1 MRQVPL
7 ILMERTFNFMHRA
20 GRIVNRL
27 ILLLGIAMIAYYLA
41 LGIAVRFG
49 QSLQF
54 LWLLGGI
61 LCIARYLYWRRVEKS
76 GRYPRHRKL
85 LRALRILL
93 CAALIFFLAV
103 EGVILCGGMM
113 EAEQGLNYI
122 VVLGARVNGS
132 VPSGSLRNRIRVGAE
147 YLRDNPGTIAVLS
160 GAQGSGEEISEAQCM
175 YDNMVAAGIDPARL
189 ILEEQSTDTAENL
202 RNSRALIP
210 EGASVGL
217 VTNNFHIFRAL
228 ALARNQG
235 WTDVRGVPVATTMLS
250 LPHYLMREFVGVV
263 YETLR
268 GNLTF

>member
-1 MRQVPL
+1 MKKC
-7 ILMERTFNFMHRA
+7 

-41 LGIAVRFG
+41 LGVFVRFG

-54 LWLLGGI
+54 LWLLGGF
-61 LCIARYLYWRRVEKS
+61 LCIARYLYWRQVEKS
-76 GRYPRHRKL
+76 ERYPRHRKL
-85 LRALRILL
+85 LRALRILFCL
-93 CAALIFFLAV
+93 ALAFFLTV

-113 EAEQGLNYI
+113 EPEQGLDYI
-122 VVLGARVNGS
+122 VVLGARVNGT
-132 VPSGSLRNRIRVGAE
+132 VPSGSLRNRIRVGVE
-147 YLRDNPGTIAVLS
+147 YLRDNPGAIAVLS
-160 GAQGSGEEISEAQCM
+160 GGQGSGEEISEARCM
-175 YDNMVAAGIDPARL
+175 YENMLAAGIDPARL
-189 ILEEQSTDTAENL
+189 ILEEQSTDTAANL

-210 EGASVGL
+210 RGASVGL

-235 WTDVRGVPVATTMLS
+235 WEDVHGVPVATTMLS

-263 YETLR
+263 YETVR

>member
-1 MRQVPL
+1 MKKC
-7 ILMERTFNFMHRA
+7 

-41 LGIAVRFG
+41 LGVFVRFG

-54 LWLLGGI
+54 LWLLGGF
-61 LCIARYLYWRRVEKS
+61 LCIARYLYWRQVEKS

-85 LRALRILL
+85 LRALRILFCL
-93 CAALIFFLAV
+93 ALAFFLTV

-113 EAEQGLNYI
+113 EPEQGLDYI
-122 VVLGARVNGS
+122 VVLGARVNGT
-132 VPSGSLRNRIRVGAE
+132 VPSGSLRNRIRVGVE
-147 YLRDNPGTIAVLS
+147 YLRDNPGAIAVLS
-160 GAQGSGEEISEAQCM
+160 GGQGSGEEISEARCM
-175 YDNMVAAGIDPARL
+175 YENMLAAGIDPARL
-189 ILEEQSTDTAENL
+189 ILEEQSTDTAANL

-210 EGASVGL
+210 RGASVGL

-235 WTDVRGVPVATTMLS
+235 WEDVHGVPVATTMLS

-263 YETLR
+263 YETVR

>member
-147 YLRDNPGTIAVLS
+147 YLRDNPQTIAVLS
-160 GAQGSGEEISEAQCM
+160 GAQGSGEEISEARCM

-228 ALARNQG
+228 ALARNRG

>member
-93 CAALIFFLAV
+93 CAALIFFPAV

-122 VVLGARVNGS
+122 VVLGARVNGT

-147 YLRDNPGTIAVLS
+147 YLRDNPQTIAVLS
-160 GAQGSGEEISEAQCM
+160 GAQGSGEEISEARCM

>member
-54 LWLLGGI
+54 MWLLGGI

-122 VVLGARVNGS
+122 VVLGARVNGT

-147 YLRDNPGTIAVLS
+147 YLRDNPQTIAVLS
-160 GAQGSGEEISEAQCM
+160 GAQGSGEEISEARCM

>member
-147 YLRDNPGTIAVLS
+147 YLRDNPQTIAVLS
-160 GAQGSGEEISEAQCM
+160 GAQGSGEEISEARCM

-210 EGASVGL
+210 EGASAGL

>member
-76 GRYPRHRKL
+76 GKYPRHRKL

-189 ILEEQSTDTAENL
+189 ILEEESTDTAENL

>member
-49 QSLQF
+49 QSLQL

-76 GRYPRHRKL
+76 GKYPRHRKL

-122 VVLGARVNGS
+122 VVLGARVNGT

-147 YLRDNPGTIAVLS
+147 YLRDNPQTIAVLS
-160 GAQGSGEEISEAQCM
+160 GAQGSGEEISEARCM

>member
-54 LWLLGGI
+54 LWLIGGI
-61 LCIARYLYWRRVEKS
+61 LCIARYLYWRRMEKS

-122 VVLGARVNGS
+122 VVLGARVNGT

-235 WTDVRGVPVATTMLS
+235 WTDVRGIPVATTMLS

-263 YETLR
+263 YETVR

>member
-76 GRYPRHRKL
+76 GKYPRHRKL
-85 LRALRILL
+85 LRALRMLL

-147 YLRDNPGTIAVLS
+147 YLRDNPQTIAVLS
-160 GAQGSGEEISEAQCM
+160 GAQGSGEEISEARCM

-210 EGASVGL
+210 EGASAGL

-235 WTDVRGVPVATTMLS
+235 WTDVRGIPVATTMLS

>member
-54 LWLLGGI
+54 MWLLGGI
-61 LCIARYLYWRRVEKS
+61 LCIARYLYWRRMEKS

-122 VVLGARVNGS
+122 VVLGARVNGT

-147 YLRDNPGTIAVLS
+147 YLRDNPQTIAVLS
-160 GAQGSGEEISEAQCM
+160 GAQGSGEEISEARCM

-210 EGASVGL
+210 EGASAGL

-235 WTDVRGVPVATTMLS
+235 WTDVRGIPVATTMLS

>member
-1 MRQVPL
+1 
-7 ILMERTFNFMHRA
+7 MHRA

-76 GRYPRHRKL
+76 GKYPRHRKL

-113 EAEQGLNYI
+113 DAEQGLNYI

-147 YLRDNPGTIAVLS
+147 YLRDNPQTIAVLS
-160 GAQGSGEEISEAQCM
+160 GAQGSGEEISEARCM

-210 EGASVGL
+210 EGASAGL

-235 WTDVRGVPVATTMLS
+235 WTDVRGIPVATTMLS

>member
-189 ILEEQSTDTAENL
+189 ILEEESTDTAENL

-235 WTDVRGVPVATTMLS
+235 WTDVRGIPVATTMLS

-263 YETLR
+263 YETVR

>member
-122 VVLGARVNGS
+122 VVLGARVNGT

-147 YLRDNPGTIAVLS
+147 YLRDNPQTIAVLS
-160 GAQGSGEEISEAQCM
+160 GAQGSGEEISEARCM

-210 EGASVGL
+210 EGASAGL

-235 WTDVRGVPVATTMLS
+235 WTDVRGIPVATTMLS

>member
-147 YLRDNPGTIAVLS
+147 YLRDNPQTIAVLS
-160 GAQGSGEEISEAQCM
+160 GAQGSGEEISEARCM

>member
-113 EAEQGLNYI
+113 DAEQGLNYI

-147 YLRDNPGTIAVLS
+147 YLRDNPQTIAVLS
-160 GAQGSGEEISEAQCM
+160 GAQGSGEEISEARCM

>member
-76 GRYPRHRKL
+76 GKYPRHRKL

-113 EAEQGLNYI
+113 DAEQGLNYI
-122 VVLGARVNGS
+122 VVLGARVNGT

-160 GAQGSGEEISEAQCM
+160 GAQGSGEEISEARCM

-210 EGASVGL
+210 EGASAGL

-235 WTDVRGVPVATTMLS
+235 WTDVRGIPVATTMLS

-263 YETLR
+263 YETVR

>member
-1 MRQVPL
+1 
-7 ILMERTFNFMHRA
+7 MHRA

-41 LGIAVRFG
+41 LGILVRFG

-54 LWLLGGI
+54 LWLLGGC
-61 LCIARYLYWRRVEKS
+61 LCIARYLYWRRVERS
-76 GRYPRHRKL
+76 GRYPRRRKL
-85 LRALRILL
+85 LRALRMLL

-122 VVLGARVNGS
+122 VVLGARVNGT

-147 YLRDNPGTIAVLS
+147 YLRDNPQTIAVLS
-160 GAQGSGEEISEAQCM
+160 GGQGSDEEISEAQCM
-175 YDNMVAAGIDPARL
+175 YENMVAAGVDPARL
-189 ILEEQSTDTAENL
+189 ILEEESTDTAENL
-202 RNSRALIP
+202 RNSRSLIP

-217 VTNNFHIFRAL
+217 VTNNFHIFRTL

-235 WTDVRGVPVATTMLS
+235 WTDVCGVPVATTMLS

-263 YETLR
+263 YETVR

>member
-122 VVLGARVNGS
+122 VVLGARVNGT

-147 YLRDNPGTIAVLS
+147 YLRDNPQTIAVLS
-160 GAQGSGEEISEAQCM
+160 GAQGSGEEISEARCM

-210 EGASVGL
+210 EGASEGL

-235 WTDVRGVPVATTMLS
+235 WTDVRGIPVATTMLS

>member
-1 MRQVPL
+1 
-7 ILMERTFNFMHRA
+7 MHRA

-76 GRYPRHRKL
+76 GKYPRHRKL

-122 VVLGARVNGS
+122 VVLGARVNGT

-147 YLRDNPGTIAVLS
+147 YLRDNPQTIAVLS
-160 GAQGSGEEISEAQCM
+160 GAQGSGEEISEARCM